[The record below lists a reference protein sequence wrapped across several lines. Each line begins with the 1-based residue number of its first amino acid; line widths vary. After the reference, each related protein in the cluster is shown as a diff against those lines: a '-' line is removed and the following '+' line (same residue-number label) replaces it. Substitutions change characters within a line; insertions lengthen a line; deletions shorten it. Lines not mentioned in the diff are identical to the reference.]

1 MDNSAKTLK
10 EDILFIGQSVY
21 VKHEGKV
28 QIGKVE
34 VVWDEELEI
43 KLETGEKIHR
53 KFWEIRKI
61 PNEK

>member
-1 MDNSAKTLK
+1 LEKG
-10 EDILFIGQSVY
+10 EPLFIKQLVY

-34 VVWDEELEI
+34 VIWDEELEI
-43 KLETGEKIHR
+43 KLDSGEIIRR
-53 KFWEIRKI
+53 KWWEIRNV

>member
-1 MDNSAKTLK
+1 
-10 EDILFIGQSVY
+10 LFIKQLVY

-34 VVWDEELEI
+34 VIWDEELEI
-43 KLETGEKIHR
+43 KLDSGEIIRR
-53 KFWEIRKI
+53 KWWEIRKV